1 MKTIYLILILLLC
14 SCKPIVFKELQM
26 DYTQNLIGKI
36 KEIKTK
42 NFYYTD
48 NNKDTIINRWSSIM
62 YFDKKNNIV
71 KQIDKYS
78 KFTAETSNYYKDN
91 LLEKTILKNGNS
103 STKIEYKYDKKK
115 NLIEYNQI
123 ENDTLYFSNTIIY
136 DSKCNPIEKKFFFPN
151 HNPNYKRSNAFEK
164 LTNNYK
170 DRTVTFNGFD
180 ENQNPID
187 YSSKR
192 YHNKNGFIIKTEAI
206 RKDSKSRISTK
217 SEFDKSGNLLN
228 LTKFDSN
235 GNIKEIVSY
244 KNVYDKIGNII
255 TREKYIKEKLIEK
268 TTYDITYW

>member
-1 MKTIYLILILLLC
+1 MKTIYLILILLLY

-26 DYTQNLIGKI
+26 DHTQDLIGKI

-62 YFDKKNNIV
+62 YFDKKNNII

-123 ENDTLYFSNTIIY
+123 ENDTLYFSKTIIY

-151 HNPNYKRSNAFEK
+151 HNPDYQRSNSIEK

-170 DRTVTFNGFD
+170 DRTVTIKGFD
-180 ENQNPID
+180 ENQNLID

-192 YHNKNGFIIKTEAI
+192 YYNKNGFIIKIESI
-206 RKDSKSRISTK
+206 RKDSKSKISTK

-228 LTKFDSN
+228 LTKFDTN
-235 GNIKEIVSY
+235 GNVKEIVHY
-244 KNVYDKIGNII
+244 KNIYDKIGNII